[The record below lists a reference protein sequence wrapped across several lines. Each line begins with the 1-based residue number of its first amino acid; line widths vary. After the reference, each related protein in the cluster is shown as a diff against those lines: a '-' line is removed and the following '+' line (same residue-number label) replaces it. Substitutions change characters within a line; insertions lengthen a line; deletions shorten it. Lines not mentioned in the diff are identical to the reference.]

1 MMKLTTLDKLF
12 RVEYGTDLELNKLN
26 SVDGDV
32 RFISRTRK
40 NNGLSAY
47 VHRIDGI
54 APNPA
59 NTISVALG
67 SSSVLFAF
75 LQEKPY
81 YSGRDIAYLEPIY
94 KLTKNEMLFYCTCIT
109 ANRFRYNYGRQA
121 NKTIAKL
128 MIPEIC
134 EIPEWVNRTEIKD
147 LSHLDENILNEQIE
161 KPYGYKLFDFD
172 KVFDFAREQ
181 EHEGKIFV
189 NLISALT
196 KNNGVKAVV
205 ETNSYIDGNKITITS
220 NGIYTGT
227 AFYQE
232 QPFTTQDSIA
242 VELLNKELN
251 KYIAMYLLCLIN
263 NEKFRYNYGR
273 KSSKSKLLQMKLL
286 LPITNNEQP
295 DWDYMEK
302 YIKTIPYSKSI

>member
-1 MMKLTTLDKLF
+1 MKQTTLDKLF
-12 RVEYGTDLELNKLN
+12 HIEYGTDLELNKLN

-59 NTISVALG
+59 NTISVALE

-134 EIPEWVNRTEIKD
+134 EILEWVNRTEIKD
-147 LSHLDENILNEQIE
+147 LSHLDENILNE
-161 KPYGYKLFDFD
+161 
-172 KVFDFAREQ
+172 
-181 EHEGKIFV
+181 
-189 NLISALT
+189 
-196 KNNGVKAVV
+196 
-205 ETNSYIDGNKITITS
+205 
-220 NGIYTGT
+220 
-227 AFYQE
+227 
-232 QPFTTQDSIA
+232 
-242 VELLNKELN
+242 
-251 KYIAMYLLCLIN
+251 
-263 NEKFRYNYGR
+263 
-273 KSSKSKLLQMKLL
+273 
-286 LPITNNEQP
+286 
-295 DWDYMEK
+295 
-302 YIKTIPYSKSI
+302 